1 MKKVNKLFSKKKT
14 MPLDS
19 FLDKVLYNKDFGYY
33 QKKNPFGEKG
43 DFITAPNI
51 SNLFGEMITIWLV
64 SFWEKLKK
72 PKKINF
78 VEMGPGNGDLC
89 LSILRTLKNF
99 PQVYKSINIL
109 LYERSETLRKIQR
122 KRIIS
127 EKVAWIKN
135 LKTIKDGPVIFF
147 GNEFLDALPIKQF
160 KKINGIL
167 FEKYVEMRKN
177 NINFFFKKKINKEI
191 KKLTNFKIIK
201 NNTLIEYP
209 EHGFRELELV
219 CKKIKQFNG
228 GALFI
233 DYGYIKENNFDT
245 LQSVINHKFND
256 IRKNIGEA
264 DITSLVNFNLY
275 KKYFN
280 MKNLSVDKIISQSEF
295 LQKMG
300 IMERYKIL
308 SNKLNDK
315 EKSNLFGRIKRLI
328 HPKMMGKNFKV
339 IFAKNKKC
347 NFTIDLN

>member
-1 MKKVNKLFSKKKT
+1 
-14 MPLDS
+14 
-19 FLDKVLYNKDFGYY
+19 
-33 QKKNPFGEKG
+33 
-43 DFITAPNI
+43 
-51 SNLFGEMITIWLV
+51 
-64 SFWEKLKK
+64 
-72 PKKINF
+72 
-78 VEMGPGNGDLC
+78 
-89 LSILRTLKNF
+89 
-99 PQVYKSINIL
+99 
-109 LYERSETLRKIQR
+109 
-122 KRIIS
+122 
-127 EKVAWIKN
+127 
-135 LKTIKDGPVIFF
+135 
-147 GNEFLDALPIKQF
+147 
-160 KKINGIL
+160 
-167 FEKYVEMRKN
+167 MRKD

>member
-1 MKKVNKLFSKKKT
+1 MKKINKLFLKKKS

-19 FLDKVLYNKDFGYY
+19 FLDKVLYDRDFGYY

-89 LSILRTLKNF
+89 LSILQTLRNF
-99 PQVYKSINIL
+99 PKVYNSINIM
-109 LYERSETLRKIQR
+109 LYERSKTLRKIQK
-122 KRIIS
+122 KRIVS
-127 EKVAWIKN
+127 KKVTWTKN

-167 FEKYVEMRKN
+167 FEKYVEINKN

-191 KKLTNFKIIK
+191 KKLTNFKIVK
-201 NNTLIEYP
+201 NNIIIEYP
-209 EHGFRELELV
+209 ERGFRELELV
-219 CKKIKQFNG
+219 CKKVKQLNG

-256 IRKNIGEA
+256 IRKNIGDA

-295 LQKMG
+295 LQKLG
-300 IMERYKIL
+300 IVERYKIL
-308 SNKLNDK
+308 SNRLDKK
-315 EKSNLFGRIKRLI
+315 EKSNLYSRIKRLI